1 MRVDVAFTPHEEAAA
16 HVGIVV
22 DVIRATSSIAQAL
35 ASGYERVLCCAEI
48 EEARALRAQLG
59 DEAVVGGE
67 RNAVV
72 VDGFDVGASPREF
85 AAGPK
90 APTLILTT
98 TNGTRAIL
106 TAAARCDVVL
116 LGSLLSLSAVVRSA
130 QAEGGD
136 VAIICSGFKGSFA
149 LDDAY
154 CAGRIAAALGGSPT
168 DAALA
173 AAALAAAWPDPLAGL
188 NARTYG
194 PPGLEADIEHCA
206 QVDLLDVT
214 PRLTGM
220 IDGGAEIRSA

>member
-1 MRVDVAFTPHEEAAA
+1 VHVHVAFTPDEQAAA
-16 HVGIVV
+16 PVGIVV

-35 ASGYERVLCCAEI
+35 AAGYERVLCCAEI
-48 EEARALRAQLG
+48 DEARELRASLG

-85 AAGPK
+85 AEGAK
-90 APTLILTT
+90 ARTLILTT

-106 TAAARCDVVL
+106 TAASRCDVVL
-116 LGSLLSLSAVVRSA
+116 LGSLLNLSALASEARRA
-130 QAEGGD
+130 GGD
-136 VAIICSGFKGSFA
+136 VAIVCSGFKGAFA

-154 CAGRIAAALGGSPT
+154 CAGRIVASLGGEVS

-173 AAALAAAWPDPLAGL
+173 AELLARAFPDPLAGL

-194 PPGLEADIEHCA
+194 PPGLEADIAFCA
-206 QVDLLDVT
+206 QVDLLSVV
-214 PRLTGM
+214 PRFSRMVGPA
-220 IDGGAEIRSA
+220 AEIRA